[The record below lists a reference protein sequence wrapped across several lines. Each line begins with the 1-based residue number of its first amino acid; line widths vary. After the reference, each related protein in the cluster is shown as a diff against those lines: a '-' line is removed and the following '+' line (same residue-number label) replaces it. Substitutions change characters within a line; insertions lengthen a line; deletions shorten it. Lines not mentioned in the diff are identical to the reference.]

1 MLIPGVNIVQYFTN
15 SSYFSSEFIINQYNS
30 NIYCF
35 ITLQVNAEKKC
46 RKCQGKNVHI
56 NELSASFFNVV
67 YLANLADFLKN
78 ISFADLL
85 RITNLRINFTKLNTL
100 GDDLLD
106 RRPEVLQKYYY
117 AIYELVVRGSCFCY
131 GHASECAPVPGV
143 NAREI
148 GMVS

>member
-30 NIYCF
+30 NIYCL

-67 YLANLADFLKN
+67 YL
-78 ISFADLL
+78 ADLL